1 MMERPP
7 SLDQL
12 ALVAMIQVS
21 VASGFGVRNQCG
33 EAEA

>member
-1 MMERPP
+1 MMEAP
-7 SLDQL
+7 SLDHL

-21 VASGFGVRNQCG
+21 VAAGFGVRNQCG